1 MGMAA
6 SQARWISLAA
16 RKSNVE
22 YEGQQINQ
30 ARLALANQ
38 SAELWN
44 QLYTMDVPSP
54 PSTTDFSKTEYVFS
68 DGDSG
73 QTITSLRTAD
83 YTDDDGIHYNTYVTY
98 QSKITEYK
106 GIRNTNSNP
115 QVQYVAPTEE
125 GQNGYYMLGTK
136 KVSCLNT
143 IDREDKSVSSAWQ
156 AYETELDQIAV
167 DWPNTQVAQDWN
179 NYRNGDVT
187 ALDNIYLFTDQSGTV
202 NFVSGNAT
210 TGDSLSECLANPS
223 AALHSYYAD
232 NQSTTKDISKYAIVD
247 YDSSGRATSM
257 QLEGSTAVYEL
268 STSTTTD
275 EVSYNDA
282 MNQYYYEKAQY
293 EKKVQDINSK
303 TEQIQ
308 TEDRTLELRL
318 KSLDTEQTALQTEM
332 EAVHKVISK
341 NIDSTFKTFES

>member
-30 ARLALANQ
+30 ARLALSNQ

-44 QLYTMDVPSP
+44 QLYDMEVPSP
-54 PSTTDFSKTEYVFS
+54 PSTSDYSTTEYSFD
-68 DGDSG
+68 DGDTA
-73 QTITSLRTAD
+73 QTIESIRTAD
-83 YTDDDGIHYNTYVTY
+83 YTDSDGVTYNSYVTY
-98 QSKITEYK
+98 SSDITEYK

-115 QVQYVAPTEE
+115 QVQYVEATEE
-125 GQNGYYMLGTK
+125 GETGYYMIGTK

-143 IDREDKSVSSAWQ
+143 VDTTDTSASSVWES
-156 AYETELDQIAV
+156 YKTELDQVAE
-167 DWPNTQVAQDWN
+167 DWPDTQLAKDWQS
-179 NYRNGDVT
+179 YQNGDT
-187 ALDNIYLFTDQSGTV
+187 SALDNIYFYTDQSGTV
-202 NFVSGNAT
+202 NFTSGT
-210 TGDSLSECLANPS
+210 SSTGDALEDCRADAS

-232 NQSTTKDISKYAIVD
+232 NQESTKEVSKYALID
-247 YDSSGRATSM
+247 YDSSGRATSI
-257 QLEGSTAVYEL
+257 QLEGSSAVHEL

-275 EVSYNDA
+275 DDSYNDA
-282 MNQYYYEKAQY
+282 MNQYYYEQAQY
-293 EKKVQDINSK
+293 EKKVQDINAK

-318 KSLDTEQTALQTEM
+318 KALDTEQNALQTEM
-332 EAVHKVISK
+332 DAVHKVISK
-341 NIDSTFKTFES
+341 NIESTFKTFNE